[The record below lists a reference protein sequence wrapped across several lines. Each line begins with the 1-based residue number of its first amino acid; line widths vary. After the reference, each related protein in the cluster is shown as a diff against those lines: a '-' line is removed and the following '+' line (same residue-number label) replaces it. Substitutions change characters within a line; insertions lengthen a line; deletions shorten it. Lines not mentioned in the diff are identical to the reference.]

1 MAKNTNPKED
11 YRSLDDQ
18 ALSDKISEEALRL
31 KKMKFAHAINP
42 IENPMAIRASRK
54 FIARLK
60 TEQHARSKQN
70 QTK

>member
-1 MAKNTNPKED
+1 MVKNKNKVED

-18 ALSDKISEEALRL
+18 ALNDKINEEALRL

-54 FIARLK
+54 FIAQLK
-60 TEQHARSKQN
+60 TEQHKRNLSK
-70 QTK
+70 

>member
-1 MAKNTNPKED
+1 MAKNTKKVED

-18 ALSDKISEEALRL
+18 SLSDKINEEALRL

-60 TEQHARSKQN
+60 TEQHKRN
-70 QTK
+70 QSQPK